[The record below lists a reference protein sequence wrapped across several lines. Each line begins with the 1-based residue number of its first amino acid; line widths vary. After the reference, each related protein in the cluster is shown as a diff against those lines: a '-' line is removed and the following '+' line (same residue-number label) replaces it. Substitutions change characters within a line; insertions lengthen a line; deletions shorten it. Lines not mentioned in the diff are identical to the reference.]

1 MLLVNKQCGIET
13 LQPRKSE
20 TVVDQ
25 RRVRKFVTTVEHLLE
40 VLTATALF
48 LPPGHSL
55 LPGSASCHRV
65 AVGGERLLQIFRQIW
80 TDARFYCKYKAHSRE
95 SETVDVLYG
104 YLCCVYA
111 LPRCDKRLWPELGLH
126 YTVLQKV

>member
-13 LQPRKSE
+13 LQSRKSE

-48 LPPGHSL
+48 CLQNILYCP
-55 LPGSASCHRV
+55 
-65 AVGGERLLQIFRQIW
+65 AVRPVTE
-80 TDARFYCKYKAHSRE
+80 
-95 SETVDVLYG
+95 
-104 YLCCVYA
+104 
-111 LPRCDKRLWPELGLH
+111 
-126 YTVLQKV
+126 